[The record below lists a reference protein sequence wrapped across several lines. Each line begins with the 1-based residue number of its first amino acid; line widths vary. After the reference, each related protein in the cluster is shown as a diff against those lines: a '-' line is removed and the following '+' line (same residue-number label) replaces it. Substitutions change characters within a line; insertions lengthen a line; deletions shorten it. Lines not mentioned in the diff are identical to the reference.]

1 MINNVKLCQEL
12 GYIKVPPQMI
22 RPIGPDVEQM
32 PDERIMIICTGSQG
46 EEFSALVR
54 MSTNTYKDFSL
65 SPTDV
70 VLLSSHTI
78 PGNEKPVIDMIN
90 DLIHLKVEIIDDNDL
105 DVHSSGHGKQ
115 EDIKMM
121 MAMFKG
127 EYYAPIYGDTFMR
140 HANKKIAISM

>member
-22 RPIGPDVEQM
+22 RPIGPDAEQM
-32 PDERIMIICTGSQG
+32 PDERVMIICTGSQG

-54 MSTNTYKDFSL
+54 MSTNTYKDFNL
-65 SPTDV
+65 SPNDV

-90 DLIHLKVEIIDDNDL
+90 DLIRLKVEIIDDNDL

-121 MAMFKG
+121 MAMFKP
-127 EYYAPIYGDTFMR
+127 EYYAPIYGNTFMR
-140 HANKKIAISM
+140 HANKKIAIAM